1 MASIT
6 VVQPQ
11 FLWDLTPTFPQLSSC
26 FKHPTNERQQLSWEN
41 IDPYEA
47 WPKYGDATPYAMCNT
62 GQSNL
67 ARSQPVLNAMSLTE
81 ATLPIQKTTQPING
95 ELKGSAQNTA
105 VSKPDA
111 KEASNTFTKHGRIN
125 KDWKARRDK
134 ILQRNR
140 QAAKRCRQR
149 KKLVVEEIESLADA
163 HAWRNNEL
171 RMQIEQLRYEIL
183 DLHSE
188 ILKHAQCDDEPIKRY
203 LARRVRR
210 ISGEPI
216 VDSASSQPI
225 DPRLSL
231 PSFAS
236 RPEQYSATKTTVYP
250 DDDASQYDSQGFGG
264 EILPCHHSAST
275 SASSDGQT
283 VDHTLFEMISY

>member
-1 MASIT
+1 MSSIT

-11 FLWDLTPTFPQLSSC
+11 FLWDLAPTFPRLPTC
-26 FKHPTNERQQLSWEN
+26 FKHPTNEWQPLSLEN
-41 IDPYEA
+41 ISPYEA
-47 WPKYGDATPYAMCNT
+47 WPKYGNTSSYAMCNAD
-62 GQSNL
+62 QSSL
-67 ARSQPVLNAMSLTE
+67 ACSQPISDTMPLVE
-81 ATLPIQKTTQPING
+81 PTLPIQTTSHAING
-95 ELKGSAQNTA
+95 EPKWSAQNTT
-105 VSKPDA
+105 VSNPDIM
-111 KEASNTFTKHGRIN
+111 EPSYTFANHDKIN

-203 LARRVRR
+203 LSQRVRE
-210 ISGEPI
+210 ISGEHI
-216 VDSASSQPI
+216 LDSTSPQPI
-225 DPRLSL
+225 DPRLSFSSL
-231 PSFAS
+231 EA
-236 RPEQYSATKTTVYP
+236 RPEPHSTTKAIVYQENHE
-250 DDDASQYDSQGFGG
+250 SQYDSNGFGA
-264 EILPCHHSAST
+264 EILPCHHSTST